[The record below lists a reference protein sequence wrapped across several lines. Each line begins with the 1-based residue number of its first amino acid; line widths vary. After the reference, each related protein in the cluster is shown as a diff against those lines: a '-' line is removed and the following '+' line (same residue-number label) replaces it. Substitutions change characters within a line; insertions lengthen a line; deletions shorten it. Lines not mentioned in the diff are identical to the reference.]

1 MKNPRKCLNLK
12 QPPGHQYLT
21 LPIVNGYVLPVVM
34 KSLFHVTGSVPMDV
48 WHLPLL
54 ARLSGTLSPRTCGI
68 RRFLRTVTAVERIR
82 VFLTRMCY
90 TNHLTWHLTFGS
102 RVGFRSRRYFRFD
115 QIQDG
120 GRPLPLTRPLLN
132 KDEILKKIMVYR
144 DSVSLDSHTDIL
156 MCCEL
161 LWKPTPYVSYA
172 SPLK

>member
-1 MKNPRKCLNLK
+1 MGTSDSESCTKTFAGSRNMAEMRMRKETSAISP
-12 QPPGHQYLT
+12 QQ
-21 LPIVNGYVLPVVM
+21 
-34 KSLFHVTGSVPMDV
+34 VTGSVPMDV
-48 WHLPLL
+48 GHLPLL

-68 RRFLRTVTAVERIR
+68 RRFLRTVTAMFSALE
-82 VFLTRMCY
+82 FLLTKMCY
-90 TNHLTWHLTFGS
+90 TNHLTWHLTFDS

-161 LWKPTPYVSYA
+161 LWKPTPHVSYA